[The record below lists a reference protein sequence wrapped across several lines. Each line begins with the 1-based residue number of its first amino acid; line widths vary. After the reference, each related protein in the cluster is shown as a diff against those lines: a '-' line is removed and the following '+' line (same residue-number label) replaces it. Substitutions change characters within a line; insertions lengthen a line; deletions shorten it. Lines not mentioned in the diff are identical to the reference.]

1 MQMPIA
7 MLISMAKKPTARE
20 MRPAIS
26 SPARMSRPSGS
37 VPRTCGP
44 MSGGAKRWRMSMKVS
59 L

>member
-1 MQMPIA
+1 MQTPIA
-7 MLISMAKKPTARE
+7 MLISIAEKPTASE

-26 SPARMSRPSGS
+26 RRARMSRPSGS

-44 MSGGAKRWRMSMKVS
+44 EKGGAKRWRMSMKVS